1 MTRIVVHNH
10 IPARDAVATTRATD
24 GLNISKNFKF
34 RTSTELDLGKVG
46 WGEIEFNVA
55 LRVSIDASV
64 TGIAGRNEWWVAGK
78 EEYDDGVRAPIPTTA
93 VMAALERYLASPNGR
108 ESVLDAIREEM

>member
-1 MTRIVVHNH
+1 MTRVVVHNH

-34 RTSTELDLGKVG
+34 RTSTELNLGKVG

-55 LRVSIDASV
+55 VKVSIDASV
-64 TGIAGRNEWWVAGK
+64 TGIVGRNEWWVA
-78 EEYDDGVRAPIPTTA
+78 ENEYDDGVKAPIPTTA
-93 VMAALERYLASPNGR
+93 VMAALERYLTSPDGR